1 MLRTAAVHV
10 PSHAPVDV
18 GAAFLP
24 TLLAASVATGQPVR
38 LDGFRAEAA
47 RPGLL
52 RPDLAVV
59 RAAAAACGAEVEG
72 DTVGSTAL
80 TFRPGAVRPG
90 EIRVAVGAGG
100 SAVRVIEA
108 VLPAL
113 LVADGPS
120 RLVVDGATFS
130 VASLGAE
137 ALRQSVAPV
146 LCRMGADVRVTVE
159 RVGFAPVGG
168 GRVVVEVRPGAL
180 SAIDLETRGPEVG
193 RRVRAVVSGLPVRVA
208 RRTLAAAAD
217 ALAGSSFVVALD
229 AVEASG
235 PGIALVAEVVTTDGV
250 AVQSAIGAPGV
261 ASTEVAARLARR
273 VRAVL
278 ASDAPVV
285 PEAVPA
291 LIVPLALAGGGA
303 LRTCGLGTRARLA
316 VEAVR
321 QAGIAVRVLDE
332 PGGAVRVLVG

>member
-38 LDGFRAEAA
+38 LDAFRAEAA

-52 RPDLAVV
+52 RPDLAIV
-59 RAAAAACGAEVEG
+59 RAAAAVCGAEVEG

-80 TFRPGAVRPG
+80 AFHPGPVRAA

-100 SAVRVIEA
+100 SAVRVVEA

-113 LVADGPS
+113 LIADGPS
-120 RLVVDGATFS
+120 RVVVEGATFA

-146 LCRMGADVRVTVE
+146 LCQMGADVRVTVE
-159 RVGFAPVGG
+159 RIGFAPVGG
-168 GRVVVEVRPGAL
+168 GRVVVDVQPAPL
-180 SAIDLETRGPEVG
+180 AAVDLETRGPEGG
-193 RRVRAVVSGLPVRVA
+193 RRVRAVVSGVPVRIA
-208 RRTLAAAAD
+208 RRMLAAAAD
-217 ALAGSSFVVALD
+217 ALGGAPETFALSVVDAAGPGAALL
-229 AVEASG
+229 AEIASG
-235 PGIALVAEVVTTDGV
+235 DGV
-250 AVQSAIGAPGV
+250 AAVSAVGAPGV
-261 ASTEVAARLARR
+261 AATEVAARLAGR
-273 VRAVL
+273 VRAFE
-278 ASDAPVV
+278 ASAAPVV

-291 LIVPLALAGGGA
+291 LVVPLALAGGGA

-316 VEAVR
+316 VEAVW